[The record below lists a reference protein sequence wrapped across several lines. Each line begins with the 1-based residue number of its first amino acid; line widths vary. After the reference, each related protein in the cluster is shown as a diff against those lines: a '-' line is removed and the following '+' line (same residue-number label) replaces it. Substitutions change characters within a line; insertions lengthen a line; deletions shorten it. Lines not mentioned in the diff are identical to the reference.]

1 MARFNRELIIE
12 IGPFSEWEEKKDS
25 QVGIR
30 IVSNGNLN
38 TLKASITCQKNILAI
53 PNNAII
59 RIWNLKKETRQ
70 RFKKTGLYI
79 KVFAGYENGSHELLF
94 SGSLEGTITKRSG
107 ADIITTLN
115 CMTGESN
122 LVRSTFSKTYEQG
135 VPVSQIVTEMAGTI
149 PGIVVD
155 PTKINVSGTIGTG
168 GFSYMGSTKFGLQKL
183 ADQFG
188 FSWNI
193 NNGTFVA
200 IDDMKSRQTRI
211 LLNVN
216 SGLKEVSPRMFGINQ
231 IQEGVDISSIYVQ
244 GVDAGQLIR
253 VESEI
258 SPEQNGDYACHTIEY
273 DLCPKTNQWD
283 MTINSFK
290 ELGNDGQ

>member
-1 MARFNRELIIE
+1 MARFNRELIFE

-70 RFKKTGLYI
+70 RFKKTGLYV

-200 IDDMKSRQTRI
+200 MDDMKSRQTRI

>member
-188 FSWNI
+188 FSWHI

-200 IDDMKSRQTRI
+200 MDDMKSRQTRI

-244 GVDAGQLIR
+244 GIDAGQLIR